1 MQFIS
6 LLAILALTFNCTLA
20 VHSKLDVQW
29 SLWKETYNK
38 RYSDVEEHIRYE
50 ILSYNSKF
58 NLLLKHEFFSHAIW
72 EDNLK
77 KIQEHN
83 HQADLGVYTYW
94 LGMNKYA
101 DMVNFDF
108 IIS

>member
-1 MQFIS
+1 MQFIL
-6 LLAILALTFNCTLA
+6 LLAVLALTFNCTLA

-29 SLWKETYNK
+29 SLWKKTYNK
-38 RYSDVEEHIRYE
+38 QYSDVEEHIRR
-50 ILSYNSKF
+50 
-58 NLLLKHEFFSHAIW
+58 AIW

-77 KIQEHN
+77 KVQEHN

-101 DMVNFDF
+101 DMVNIDF

>member
-1 MQFIS
+1 MQFIL
-6 LLAILALTFNCTLA
+6 LLAVLALTFNCTLA

-29 SLWKETYNK
+29 RLWKETYNK
-38 RYSDVEEHIRYE
+38 QYSDVEEHIRR
-50 ILSYNSKF
+50 
-58 NLLLKHEFFSHAIW
+58 AIW

-77 KIQEHN
+77 KVQEHN